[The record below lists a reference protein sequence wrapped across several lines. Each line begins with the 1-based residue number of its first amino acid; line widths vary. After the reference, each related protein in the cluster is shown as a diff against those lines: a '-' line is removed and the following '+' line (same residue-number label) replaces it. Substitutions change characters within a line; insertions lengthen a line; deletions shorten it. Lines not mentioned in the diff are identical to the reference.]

1 MNEENVNIE
10 KKDNL
15 IANINTI
22 SPNEK
27 KDEKENISII
37 EEKKQEQ

>member
-15 IANINTI
+15 IANINTTF
-22 SPNEK
+22 PNEK
-27 KDEKENISII
+27 KMKRRIL
-37 EEKKQEQ
+37 Q